1 MHIPVLLKEV
11 IKYIQPQPGENFI
24 DATVGEGGYTICL
37 LQHTTPS
44 GKVLGIDLDN
54 ESLKI
59 AEQKLKAFGDRVILK
74 QGNFKDVD
82 EIVRETNFSSV
93 DGIVFDLGLGTFQI
107 EESKRG
113 FSFLRDEPLK
123 MTFNPE
129 SALTAEDVINGES
142 LESLTK
148 IFKEYG
154 EERNALKI
162 AQVIVEQRRKKR
174 ITRTKELVEII
185 LKALHKE
192 SFKGRRHP
200 ATKIFQAIRI
210 FVNDELNN
218 LSIALEKSLKILNPS
233 GRIAVV
239 SYHSLEDRI
248 VKNFF
253 RDNNKRGLLK
263 IITKKPIIP
272 SEDETNENPRSRSA
286 RLRIIQKVVNSK

>member
-11 IKYIQPQPGENFI
+11 IDFVKPQPNENFI

-37 LQHTTPS
+37 LQHTSPN
-44 GKVLGIDLDN
+44 GKVLGIDLDS

-59 AEQKLKAFGDRVILK
+59 AERKLKGFGERVILR
-74 QGNFKDVD
+74 QGNFRDID
-82 EIVRETNFSSV
+82 EIVKETNFSSI

-107 EESKRG
+107 EESGRG
-113 FSFLRDEPLK
+113 FSFLGDEPLK

-162 AQVIVEQRRKKR
+162 AKVIVEQRRKKR

-192 SFKGRRHP
+192 NFKGRRHP
-200 ATKIFQAIRI
+200 ATKVFQAIRI

-253 RDNNKRGLLK
+253 RENSKRGLLK
-263 IITKKPIIP
+263 IITKKPIKPTKVEIL
-272 SEDETNENPRSRSA
+272 NNYRSRSA
-286 RLRIIQKVVNSK
+286 KLRVAQKI

>member
-11 IKYIQPQPGENFI
+11 IEFVKPQPNENFI

-37 LQHTTPS
+37 LQHTAPN
-44 GKVLGIDLDN
+44 GKVLGIDLDS

-59 AEQKLKAFGDRVILK
+59 AEQRLKVFGNRVILK
-74 QGNFKDVD
+74 QGNFRDVD
-82 EIVRETNFSSV
+82 EIVKETNFSSV

-107 EESKRG
+107 EESGRG

-129 SALTAEDVINGES
+129 NALTAEKVINEES
-142 LESLTK
+142 LESLRK
-148 IFKEYG
+148 IFREYG
-154 EERNALKI
+154 EEKNSFSI
-162 AQVIVEQRRKKR
+162 AKAIVEERKKKR
-174 ITRTKELVEII
+174 ITKTKELVDII

-192 SFKGRRHP
+192 NFKGRRHP
-200 ATKIFQAIRI
+200 ATKVFQAIRI

-218 LSIALEKSLKILNPS
+218 LSIALEKSLKILNPT

-253 RDNNKRGLLK
+253 KENSKKGLLK
-263 IITKKPIIP
+263 IITKKPITPTKVEIL
-272 SEDETNENPRSRSA
+272 NNYRSRSA
-286 RLRIIQKVVNSK
+286 KLRVAQKIK

>member
-11 IKYIQPQPGENFI
+11 INFVKPQPNENFI
-24 DATVGEGGYTICL
+24 DATEGEGGYTICL
-37 LQHTTPS
+37 LQHTAPN
-44 GKVLGIDLDN
+44 GKVLGIDLDS

-59 AEQKLKAFGDRVILK
+59 AEEKLKAFGDRVILK
-74 QGNFKDVD
+74 QGNFRDVD
-82 EIVRETNFSSV
+82 EIVKEMNFISV

-107 EESKRG
+107 EESGRG

-123 MTFNPE
+123 MIFNPE

-154 EERNALKI
+154 EERNAFKI
-162 AQVIVEQRRKKR
+162 AKVIIEQRRKKR

-192 SFKGRRHP
+192 NFKGRRHP

-218 LSIALEKSLKILNPS
+218 LAIALEKSLNLLNPS

-253 RDNNKRGLLK
+253 RDNNKKDLLK
-263 IITKKPIIP
+263 IITKKPITPTKVEIL
-272 SEDETNENPRSRSA
+272 NNYRSRSA
-286 RLRIIQKVVNSK
+286 KLRVAQKI